1 MTEQSGFQ
9 LATGD
14 IEILRFLY
22 DYRFLH
28 IGHLIA
34 LTGRRHQ
41 MIHRRLLKLVDR
53 RFIARITPP
62 AHKHIYTLGRAAG
75 SVLVEHGIA
84 PLELIDARLRHHE
97 LKELFLKH
105 TLMIVDLH
113 VGLARATCDSHARL
127 VLWKQGQD
135 LYDRVTFKE
144 AGRNVRLPVRP
155 DAFFTLEDVTR
166 DPGKNRLHFML
177 EADRSTTTHER
188 FLKKIKAY
196 WQYFIQEL
204 HTKKYS
210 IKSFRVVTVALTKE
224 RALNLREAAEHILPQ
239 AARKYYLFA
248 AIHEFLNSPLGDIWS
263 TPHDAQRCSFM
274 PSAVAPAER
283 FIL

>member
-1 MTEQSGFQ
+1 MTNISIQSGFQ
-9 LATGD
+9 LAAGD
-14 IEILRFLY
+14 IEILSLLY
-22 DYRFLH
+22 EYRFLH

-41 MIHRRLLKLVDR
+41 MIHRRLLKLVER

-62 AHKHIYTLGRAAG
+62 AHKHIYTLGRTAA
-75 SVLVEHGIA
+75 SVLVEQGIA
-84 PLELIDARLRHHE
+84 PLEFIDARLRHHE

-113 VGLARATCDSHARL
+113 VGLARATRDSHARL
-127 VLWKQGQD
+127 VAWMQGQD
-135 LYDRVTFKE
+135 LYDRVTFREE
-144 AGRNVRLPVRP
+144 AKNVRLPVRP
-155 DAFFTLEDVTR
+155 DAFFTLEDATR

-196 WQYFIQEL
+196 WHYFNQEL

-210 IKSFRVVTVALTKE
+210 IKSFRVVTVALTME
-224 RALNLREAAEHILPQ
+224 RALNLRQAAEHILPQ
-239 AARKYYLFA
+239 TMRKFSVCATSRISEFAAREYLE
-248 AIHEFLNSPLGDIWS
+248 HSP
-263 TPHDAQRCSFM
+263 
-274 PSAVAPAER
+274 
-283 FIL
+283 